1 MILYSIFHILRIPRN
16 FCREELAAAID
27 FLRVLEGVK
36 LWPVAGSQLA
46 GKQADSKLSQGQD
59 VNKQLS
65 LLKMLLRS
73 EIERLQA
80 SVSA

>member
-1 MILYSIFHILRIPRN
+1 MSMRKVSKLVTLR
-16 FCREELAAAID
+16 REELAAVID

-36 LWPVAGSQLA
+36 LWPISDHQMLGR
-46 GKQADSKLSQGQD
+46 QAAAKIQQGQD

-65 LLKMLLRS
+65 LLKMLLKS

-80 SVSA
+80 CLPRLID